1 MKIFLIRHGEST
13 QNAFSNIENYP
24 DFKVPLTEKGIKQAN
39 DCGLFL
45 KNYCKENDI
54 DIKNA
59 TLFVSPFERTRQ
71 TAKIINKYLDI
82 KTIKEDAIL
91 IERQFGLFD
100 NLKNEERIKYKDAWE
115 YQNWMYE
122 HEGYFFTKFPL
133 GESNFDVFVR
143 ARLFLNTL
151 FRDVKTG
158 DENFFIVSH
167 GAFLKTLQ
175 MAYFN
180 YSPEWFCEEPYM
192 NNCDVKLIEKN
203 KNECFDRSWIYKTDS
218 D

>member
-13 QNAFSNIENYP
+13 QNAFVNNENYP
-24 DFKVPLTEKGIKQAN
+24 DFKVPLTENGIEQAN
-39 DCGLFL
+39 NCGVFL
-45 KNYCKENDI
+45 KNYCKKNGI
-54 DIKNA
+54 DTKNA

-100 NLKNEERIKYKDAWE
+100 NIKNEERVKYKDAWE

-122 HEGYFFTKFPL
+122 HEGYFFTKFPQ

-143 ARLFLNTL
+143 ARLFLGTL

-167 GAFLKTLQ
+167 GAFLKALQ
-175 MAYFN
+175 MAYFH
-180 YSPEWFCEEPYM
+180 YSPEWFCEEPFL
-192 NNCDVKLIEKN
+192 NNCEIKLIEKID
-203 KNECFDRSWIYKTDS
+203 NESFDKSWIYKNN
-218 D
+218 

>member
-13 QNAFSNIENYP
+13 QNNYTNFENYP
-24 DFKVPLTEKGIKQAN
+24 DFKVALTEKGKKQAK
-39 DCGLFL
+39 DCGVFL
-45 KNYCKENDI
+45 REYCKENSI
-54 DIKNA
+54 EKKNA
-59 TLFVSPFERTRQ
+59 TMFVSPFERTRQ
-71 TAKIINKYLDI
+71 TAKIINEQLEI
-82 KTIKEDAIL
+82 ENVKEDAIL

-100 NLKNEERIKYKDAWE
+100 NLKNEERVKYKDAWE

-122 HEGYFFTKFPL
+122 HEGYFFTKFPQ

-143 ARLFLNTL
+143 ARLFLGTL

-167 GAFLKTLQ
+167 GAFLKALQ
-175 MAYFN
+175 MAYFH

-192 NNCDVKLIEKN
+192 NNCDVKLIEKIDSN
-203 KNECFDRSWIYKTDS
+203 SFDKSWIYKTDS